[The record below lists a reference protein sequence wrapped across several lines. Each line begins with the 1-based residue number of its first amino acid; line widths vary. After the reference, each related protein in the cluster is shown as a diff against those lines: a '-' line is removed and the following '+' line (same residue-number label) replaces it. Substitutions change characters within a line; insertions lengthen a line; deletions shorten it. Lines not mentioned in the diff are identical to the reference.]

1 MTAQQYRIKREADL
15 ADAVCIDR
23 ELAQSPEPA
32 AFKAL
37 ASSSA
42 LRLVNALRSLGIIA
56 GDGSMECQRSW
67 LAVVITTLA
76 DIPA

>member
-1 MTAQQYRIKREADL
+1 MHRETARQYRRQREADL

-37 ASSSA
+37 ATSNA
-42 LRLVNALRSLGIIA
+42 PRLVNALRGPEKTWS
-56 GDGSMECQRSW
+56 RSYPSW
-67 LAVVITTLA
+67 EG
-76 DIPA
+76 